1 MAAHGNVISQ
11 CTALWA
17 MRQQIGFLGVVARA
31 AQQRHRSVYSI
42 AIIDLSDFVKP

>member
-17 MRQQIGFLGVVARA
+17 MRQQLGFHGVVARA
-31 AQQRHRSVYSI
+31 VQQRDFSVYAN
-42 AIIDLSDFVKP
+42 AIIYLSDFVKP